1 MNKLNV
7 LKAVKSIAGVAAVT
21 SAVVG
26 TAMVVKAVRQYQE
39 DSIKAIN
46 KAETEGYDTDEEA
59 KEATEKLQND
69 AVKVIVSSAGTIAV
83 SSVFALIA
91 LKASNAADDIIKNNI
106 ALHDSFS
113 GITNSCLLDKI
124 GSSANNIGDAK
135 AFCIEAVTNDARV
148 NSSRD
153 LFVNAIKN
161 AQSLYDESKVY
172 IIDNVDDAVK
182 VIISAKKN

>member
-7 LKAVKSIAGVAAVT
+7 LKAVKAIAGVAAVT

-26 TAMVVKAVRQYQE
+26 TAIVVKAVRQYQE
-39 DSIKAIN
+39 DSFKAIN

-91 LKASNAADDIIKNNI
+91 YKVSNIASNIVKNNI
-106 ALHDSFS
+106 AFHDSCLS
-113 GITNSCLLDKI
+113 ITNACLLDKLE
-124 GSSANNIGDAK
+124 SSVNNIGDAK
-135 AFCIEAVTNDARV
+135 AFCIEAITDDARV

-153 LFVNAIKN
+153 LFVNSIKN
-161 AQSLYDESKVY
+161 ARYLYDESKVY
-172 IIDNVDDAVK
+172 IINNVDDVVK
-182 VIISAKKN
+182 IIISAKKN